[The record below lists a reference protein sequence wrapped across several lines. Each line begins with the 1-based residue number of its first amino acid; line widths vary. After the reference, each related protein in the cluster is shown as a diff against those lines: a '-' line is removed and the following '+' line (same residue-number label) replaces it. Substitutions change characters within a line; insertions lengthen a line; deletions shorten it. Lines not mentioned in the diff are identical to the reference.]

1 MAAELSEDARGLSE
15 VTGVVILVG
24 MTVVVTGTVG
34 IHVLVVQ
41 NADTGPPNANFTYDY
56 VEGASTLIIA
66 HEEGDELPAGSVTI
80 NDTDRGVAWATLA
93 GINESATVTRGDAVP
108 LSTSNEWGEPV
119 RPSDQIEIYLVRE
132 GNATK
137 LDEWEGP

>member
-56 VEGASTLIIA
+56 VETAGTLIIA
-66 HEEGDELPAGSVTI
+66 HEEGDELPAGDVSI
-80 NDTDRGVAWATLA
+80 NDSDRGVTWATLA
-93 GINESATVTRGDAVP
+93 GVNESATITRGDAVP
-108 LSTSNEWGEPV
+108 LSGGNEWGESV
-119 RPSDQIEIYLVRE
+119 SGDDQIEVYLVRE

-137 LDEWEGP
+137 IDEWEGA